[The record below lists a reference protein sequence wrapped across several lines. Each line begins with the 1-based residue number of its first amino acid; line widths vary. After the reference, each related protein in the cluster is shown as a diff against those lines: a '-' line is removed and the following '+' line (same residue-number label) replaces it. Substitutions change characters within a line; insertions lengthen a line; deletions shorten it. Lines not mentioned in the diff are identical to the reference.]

1 MDQLKRFKKVK
12 QMSVKFKEKHKSVSD
27 QIKILKYRTVLNILL
42 ERNLMM
48 AMMMEYPPS
57 PRRKETL

>member
-27 QIKILKYRTVLNILL
+27 KDSKI
-42 ERNLMM
+42 
-48 AMMMEYPPS
+48 
-57 PRRKETL
+57 